1 MGAGAGAAENDGI
14 SAAGAWAA
22 GRGGELARIWG
33 VTWLSRASSAAGLA
47 QAAPPVTRLNRL
59 GIRRWG
65 CGAAGACADK
75 VGAAMAGAGCAALA
89 GCAACA
95 ARAMGCDQLRLQ
107 SVSGDCWDAE
117 SWNIGLIRRQTHK

>member
-1 MGAGAGAAENDGI
+1 MGAGAGAEGAERDGI
-14 SAAGAWAA
+14 EAAGAWAVD
-22 GRGGELARIWG
+22 RGGELARIWG

-75 VGAAMAGAGCAALA
+75 VGVATAGAGCGA
-89 GCAACA
+89 GVSTGGGAMKWFSSRGWGAG
-95 ARAMGCDQLRLQ
+95 RAM
-107 SVSGDCWDAE
+107 VS
-117 SWNIGLIRRQTHK
+117 R